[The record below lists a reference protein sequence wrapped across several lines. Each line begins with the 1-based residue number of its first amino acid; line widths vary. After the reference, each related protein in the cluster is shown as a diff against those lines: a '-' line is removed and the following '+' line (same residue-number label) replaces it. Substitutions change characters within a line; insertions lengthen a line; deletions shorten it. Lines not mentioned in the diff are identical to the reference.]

1 MKMDEKRINKS
12 VDDVVSTVKFLCDN
26 DLSHLELSSKIDVL
40 NEKMEDLKTLVI
52 YSDDKKFDNTVCAMQ
67 LITNNFNKEII
78 KNFGRTFSSD
88 FREKQLNFL
97 QNLSNSFD
105 IVVKETDSVPSLP
118 NNKEKTKK
126 EYKKKTNDTKKEHE
140 KKSAKEVVDEIIQ
153 DTNEKIN
160 NYFESEKDLKEY
172 LNYMSKFH
180 QYSIGNC
187 SLIEDQFKGAI
198 AVGSYKFW
206 NDNGFSIKGKE
217 KGIRI
222 LVPAPV
228 KRFIDEKGD
237 NRAYFTATKEEKN
250 LLKKGKLK
258 FTESN
263 MTYKKGYLYDVS
275 QTTAT
280 ADDLPKIFPNKW
292 LEGDIK
298 DYDKFY
304 KAMEGVANNI
314 GVKIIAPKDELGVCK
329 GVSYTLTKEVALN
342 PRNSQLQNVKTL
354 IHELAHAKLH
364 TVETVND
371 YSKAEKEFQAEMV
384 AYSVCSYFGID
395 SSEYSLSYLNHY
407 TKNTDIKEKKKL
419 LNEIKNTSKDFIEI
433 IEDNLSKDLDL
444 SEELSN
450 ELSSE
455 IAYETSDEIAQ
466 AIADVIDAPTD
477 YDEQESVKE
486 KIKEDVYV
494 KFCWSENESIDDG
507 SIYEFDVANDTLKT
521 LTEIHHAQK
530 KQGYDKTKFEIC
542 FDEECT
548 DKFYT
553 GRFDIG
559 DGYANDLREHI
570 YKFINE
576 SQQELNI
583 SDNTKDALFSTI
595 GISENISKSKELS
608 L

>member
-1 MKMDEKRINKS
+1 MEMDEKLINKS
-12 VDDVVSTVKFLCDN
+12 VDDVVSTVKFLCEN
-26 DLSHLELSSKIDVL
+26 DLSYLELSSKLDVL
-40 NEKMEDLKTLVI
+40 NEKMQDLEVLVV
-52 YSDDKKFDNTVCAMQ
+52 YSDEKKFNNTVCAMQ
-67 LITNNFNKEII
+67 LVTDNFNKEIM
-78 KNFGRTFSSD
+78 KDFGRTFSYG
-88 FREKQLNFL
+88 FRESQLDFL
-97 QNLSNSFD
+97 RNISKSFD
-105 IVVKETDSVPSLP
+105 IIVKDTDNVSSLP
-118 NNKEKTKK
+118 NNKDKIKK

-140 KKSAKEVVDEIIQ
+140 KKSAKEVVDEIIKN
-153 DTNEKIN
+153 TNEKIN

-180 QYSIGNC
+180 KYSIGNC
-187 SLIEDQFKGAI
+187 SLIQDQFEGAI

-206 NDNGFSIKGKE
+206 NEKGFSVNKGE
-217 KGIRI
+217 KGIGI

-258 FTESN
+258 FAEGG
-263 MTYKKGYLYDVS
+263 MTYKKGYVFDVS

-304 KAMEGVANNI
+304 KAMEDVANNI

-364 TVETVND
+364 TSETVND

-384 AYSVCSYFGID
+384 AYSVCSYFDID

-407 TKNTDIKEKKKL
+407 TKDTDIKEKKKL

-433 IEDNLSKDLDL
+433 IEDNLSKDLYV
-444 SEELSN
+444 SSELSN
-450 ELSSE
+450 EL
-455 IAYETSDEIAQ
+455 SDEIAQ

-559 DGYANDLREHI
+559 DGYANDLREYI